1 MIFKQEQIKSWF
13 TGINNDVV
21 QPFQNAEQ
29 VIWKY
34 NQAIQHNSLTQQ
46 GWQRLLAQS
55 DDSLKAY
62 LTSIKGSTATM
73 SGYNV
78 SLQGNIV
85 GFSKITKAMQQY
97 NALGATSLQEQ
108 QAFAGAVG
116 ITNTKLGSYL
126 SGLNGAKASL
136 AGYGLSL
143 VTSTAKTVGLTVA
156 TTALN
161 ATLTMG
167 ISLIISGL
175 ISAFTSW
182 IHKSEEIT
190 EKAQEATDKIN
201 SISDSLKENT
211 KTVENAKKRY
221 AELAQEVENL
231 GKTSQSKGSLS
242 NEEYEEFLNLSNQ
255 LASVFPSLTKNY
267 DENGNAILNL
277 SGDVNTIIDSLDNL
291 IQKEKELTNQ
301 EIMKE
306 FPDKFAGFAKDLS
319 NAEQN
324 VKSAKAEFDK
334 INNAYRNLNNGSSI
348 QMGFNKVNI
357 NEDSDERKTEIGNYI
372 SWLEDL
378 GLDYEESI
386 ISDTYGAKIGT
397 LVTAIGDIDTAFT
410 SKLEDAREE
419 LKYAQQKLEGQASS
433 INQYLNTW
441 LQTEFSYNQI
451 EDSGLQAAIQ
461 DMLFNFD
468 WNSLPEKVDKKDWNA
483 VSEYF
488 RRNILFAINDV
499 QDNKEIST
507 ALSEIFSNAELT
519 PNEKT
524 NYLKQVQ
531 DYFGEDNIVTI
542 SLKTQIDDAETLQKQ
557 YQNAIDF
564 TEDKFK
570 GYNATN
576 FFTNNS
582 INTQEEID
590 KWLEIA
596 QAANSAAEAEKQYL
610 SSDVSS
616 SLLSL
621 PVAIKKVNGFKEGD
635 TEVIGLIEEY
645 QLLQEVLSDTG
656 NIQEETY
663 KKLLSCSSKYSTAI
677 RTENGRITVNTS
689 KLKAV
694 AKSRQLDT
702 KEAIRQTLAL
712 KKQEWV
718 QWNQGIENYNG
729 ALLENIKTTYG
740 DIDALQSQITQ
751 YELLANSV
759 DNASSAF
766 ENFKNAQSTEDQD
779 MYNTAQ
785 DAFDV
790 LKGYSNDPENENFGK
805 YNRDEFQEAAML
817 LMDNSTYKKALNAK
831 DLEEYQKIVDNFV
844 KSVEPLF
851 DEKNYNSAANLFD
864 RINEIIESGD
874 VPEADID
881 WANRLGISKEMFH
894 ALSQFGNQYDF
905 NHKEIFEG
913 YQLNTLDEYQ
923 SLLSNVKTAQ
933 EALNECTDKTSNEYS
948 YLSMQ
953 LDEAKRKYG
962 EFKNET
968 ADTLE
973 DAYADY
979 IHSGAKSKGDF
990 AEYLKKNLNF
1000 DDSDI
1005 TGSIDVLLDKSKS
1018 LQENLENM
1026 HPDSA
1031 AYELYKK
1038 QLDDIN
1044 TLLGSLDFDID
1055 PIDKTRSLEDKISQY
1070 KELVKEAEGYKKTL
1084 ETADE
1089 GSDAYKEAA
1098 QELER
1103 ISGLMNELRDPLRLE
1118 INSNISEIDSQI
1130 SQLDEKLNGLKE
1142 SLKRASGSK
1151 EAYAI
1156 HMDIKGVENE
1166 KAKLEGQ
1173 KKELQETVK
1182 FIVDS
1187 TEVDEYD
1194 PEEKESV
1201 VKYSPDFTEV
1211 MNEEVPKL
1219 KGTIEYDAKMPNQP
1233 ATPAS
1238 AASSGKANGTF
1249 NAFAQGTGSN
1259 VSIKK
1264 DEKALVNELGEE
1276 GVVRNGKLIPI
1287 KGGAQF
1293 IKLKRGDIVFNHKQ
1307 MEQLRKNGYAT
1318 GRGKLI
1324 GAHADGTINA
1334 YAGTGNGYRINM
1346 PNLKDVM
1353 ENNRAIQQAKNESK
1367 KAVEE
1372 EAKEAAEQ
1380 VKEASEE
1387 VFDWIEK
1394 RIESFKRKF
1403 DKWIKQAET
1412 AVTSG
1417 FVTKYYKK
1425 ATNAIKKEL
1434 SAYGKAYGR
1443 YMKEANAV
1451 GLDKK
1456 YRDKVKNGTI
1466 DIETIQDEELAEKI
1480 QKYQEWY
1487 NYYAPLSGNRCRHS
1501 I

>member
-1 MIFKQEQIKSWF
+1 MIFRTITDDITGANKSIGLFGRSLNDVKGIISSFKQNGIVSTLLNTPLINIDTNAIDAYNNAIRTGTPYEQALAEARRTTNASTLALIESSHGLEIQTERVTAVQKASTIAAKAHSVALKAVSIALNIGLMIAINAVISGIMKLARKQEELRQSAQESANTYKETSSSIKDYATRYKELQEALTAAKGNEEETYNVKKQLLDLQTELNEKYGDEYGRINLVTEAYKDQTEAVKAYNKEAAQKF
-13 TGINNDVV
+13 LNENVGGIKEAERQMTEQRNYALSYGELSSYTEKGMALREIAEKYADRGMYLNDMDDG
-21 QPFQNAEQ
+21 QFSIHLEADAQSAYDTINAFESDLREKAKELGDETLFDDIFSLSSDTLNDTKK
-29 VIWKY
+29 VIDDYGDIFNQALTAEIASDDDKAVKY
-34 NQAIQHNSLTQQ
+34 NEALEAVNAFNKAVL
-46 GWQRLLAQS
+46 QS
-55 DDSLKAY
+55 EDV
-62 LTSIKGSTATM
+62 
-73 SGYNV
+73 YNDKNV
-78 SLQGNIV
+78 D
-85 GFSKITKAMQQY
+85 
-97 NALGATSLQEQ
+97 NARQSLQEIKEELESSEEWEKYSLLIDDVFE
-108 QAFAGAVG
+108 QAD
-116 ITNTKLGSYL
+116 TKLLDFNNHIKNDDSIRKL
-126 SGLNGAKASL
+126 AEDLEGLDDLDLKAFDENIGENTSFDKL
-136 AGYGLSL
+136 KESAESYGLSVEELIDTL
-143 VTSTAKTVGLTVA
+143 VRLGYVQGEISNQEQQSPY
-156 TTALN
+156 AL
-161 ATLTMG
+161 
-167 ISLIISGL
+167 
-175 ISAFTSW
+175 
-182 IHKSEEIT
+182 
-190 EKAQEATDKIN
+190 
-201 SISDSLKENT
+201 SIDE
-211 KTVENAKKRY
+211 AKK
-221 AELAQEVENL
+221 A
-231 GKTSQSKGSLS
+231 
-242 NEEYEEFLNLSNQ
+242 
-255 LASVFPSLTKNY
+255 
-267 DENGNAILNL
+267 
-277 SGDVNTIIDSLDNL
+277 
-291 IQKEKELTNQ
+291 
-301 EIMKE
+301 
-306 FPDKFAGFAKDLS
+306 
-319 NAEQN
+319 
-324 VKSAKAEFDK
+324 
-334 INNAYRNLNNGSSI
+334 
-348 QMGFNKVNI
+348 
-357 NEDSDERKTEIGNYI
+357 
-372 SWLEDL
+372 
-378 GLDYEESI
+378 
-386 ISDTYGAKIGT
+386 
-397 LVTAIGDIDTAFT
+397 
-410 SKLEDAREE
+410 
-419 LKYAQQKLEGQASS
+419 
-433 INQYLNTW
+433 
-441 LQTEFSYNQI
+441 
-451 EDSGLQAAIQ
+451 
-461 DMLFNFD
+461 
-468 WNSLPEKVDKKDWNA
+468 
-483 VSEYF
+483 
-488 RRNILFAINDV
+488 
-499 QDNKEIST
+499 
-507 ALSEIFSNAELT
+507 
-519 PNEKT
+519 
-524 NYLKQVQ
+524 
-531 DYFGEDNIVTI
+531 
-542 SLKTQIDDAETLQKQ
+542 
-557 YQNAIDF
+557 
-564 TEDKFK
+564 
-570 GYNATN
+570 
-576 FFTNNS
+576 
-582 INTQEEID
+582 
-590 KWLEIA
+590 
-596 QAANSAAEAEKQYL
+596 
-610 SSDVSS
+610 
-616 SLLSL
+616 
-621 PVAIKKVNGFKEGD
+621 VNGTD
-635 TEVIGLIEEY
+635 DVVGLIEEY

-663 KKLLSCSSKYSTAI
+663 AKLLSCSSKYSTAI

-729 ALLENIKTTYG
+729 VLLENIKTTYG

-785 DAFDV
+785 EMFEV
-790 LKGYSNDPENENFGK
+790 LKGYTTDPENENFGK
-805 YNRDEFQEAAML
+805 YNRDEFQEAAIGM
-817 LMDNSTYKKALNAK
+817 MDNKTYKKFLNAK
-831 DLEEYQKIVDNFV
+831 DLDEAQKIVDGFI
-844 KSVEPLF
+844 KTIEPLF
-851 DEKNYNSAANLFD
+851 DEKNYNSANNLFD
-864 RINEIIESGD
+864 RINEIMDGGN
-874 VPEADID
+874 VPESAAD
-881 WANRLGISKEMFH
+881 WAKRLGISEELFH
-894 ALSQFGNQYDF
+894 ALAAFGNQYDF
-905 NHKEIFEG
+905 ANKEIFEG

-933 EALNECTDKTSNEYS
+933 EALNECTDKTSNEYAH
-948 YLSMQ
+948 LSKE
-953 LDEAKRKYG
+953 LEDAKQKYN

-990 AEYLKKNLNF
+990 AEYLKKNLDF
-1000 DDSDI
+1000 DDSDV
-1005 TGSIDVLLDKSKS
+1005 TGSIDVLLDRVSELETEMSKIPQASEPYKKLKQELDEMNS
-1018 LQENLENM
+1018 LASNLGYSKEQNASGAGIGKDSLKKDISDYRSLAMEAAKYKRTLEN
-1026 HPDSA
+1026 S
-1031 AYELYKK
+1031 K
-1038 QLDDIN
+1038 
-1044 TLLGSLDFDID
+1044 
-1055 PIDKTRSLEDKISQY
+1055 
-1070 KELVKEAEGYKKTL
+1070 
-1084 ETADE
+1084 E
-1089 GSDAYKEAA
+1089 GSSAYKEA
-1098 QELER
+1098 EKGLER
-1103 ISGLMNELRDPLRLE
+1103 IKAQMDDMREPLRIRIE
-1118 INSNISEIDSQI
+1118 SNMSEIDSEL
-1130 SQLDEKLNGLKE
+1130 SRLDEKIKGFKE
-1142 SLKRASGSK
+1142 SLKHASGSK

-1173 KKELQETVK
+1173 KSDLEKTVKIIMKSEEAFSDIEKLQKETIEDKVFDIIANDKASPVLKEINELQLQRKELNVDVK
-1182 FIVDS
+1182 VNNPAGIDLNGSASNSDDKPNPFL
-1187 TEVDEYD
+1187 
-1194 PEEKESV
+1194 
-1201 VKYSPDFTEV
+1201 KY
-1211 MNEEVPKL
+1211 
-1219 KGTIEYDAKMPNQP
+1219 GI
-1233 ATPAS
+1233 
-1238 AASSGKANGTF
+1238 KADGTF

-1403 DKWIKQAET
+1403 DKWIKRAET